1 MHQFKFNS
9 FFIVTL
15 FILSLS
21 ACKDN
26 SAPEFE
32 VWVPYDETGIID
44 SSADNASELLRYQL
58 IQSKVSDRN
67 AIIETIT
74 SQLNGFSKEMYV
86 NLTPYIFDQDIT
98 SIQNHIE
105 DGTLTYKSL
114 TQWYLF
120 RIADTETNKD
130 LALNAIISINPR
142 VVDQA
147 EELDALL
154 AKKQHP
160 IYGMPILLK
169 DNINT
174 KTMITTAGA
183 VALMDNQTE
192 IDAKIVTNLKSHG
205 ALILGKANL
214 SEWANFLCDGCP
226 NGYSAIG
233 GQTLNP
239 YGPRTF
245 DTGGSSSGSAVSVA
259 ANYAVAAIGTETSGS
274 ILSPSSQQSSVGL
287 KPTVGVLSQEGIV
300 PISSTLDT
308 PGPITKTISDNSIV
322 FSAMATAKS
331 GAAVPWEIDPRAD
344 LKNLRFGVYT
354 SYLEDSLYSRALE
367 DLKTLGA
374 ELIEINPKPMN
385 FEGFTELLSGDMKID
400 LANYL
405 KAYTS
410 EDVIVK
416 SAADVIKFNL
426 EDTLVRIPYGQA
438 RFEGIEDLNLSE
450 EELQDIRDNLYK
462 AGLAY
467 FETPMV
473 DNRLDA
479 MLSINNYNAGQAAAA
494 KYPGLTVPMG
504 YTSEGEPKGLTFIA
518 KPYGESDLFSYAKLF
533 EQNTNYR
540 ESPKK
545 YSN

>member
-44 SSADNASELLRYQL
+44 SSADNASERLRYQL

-142 VVDQA
+142 VVAQA
-147 EELDALL
+147 EELDALQ

-174 KTMITTAGA
+174 KNVITTAGA

-367 DLKTLGA
+367 DLKSLGA

>member
-44 SSADNASELLRYQL
+44 SSADNASERLRYQL

-142 VVDQA
+142 VVAQA
-147 EELDALL
+147 EELDALQ

-174 KTMITTAGA
+174 KNVITTAGA

-322 FSAMATAKS
+322 FSAMASAKS

>member
-44 SSADNASELLRYQL
+44 SSADNASERLRYQL

>member
-44 SSADNASELLRYQL
+44 SSADNASERLRYQL

-130 LALNAIISINPR
+130 LALNAIISINPK
-142 VVDQA
+142 VVAQA
-147 EELDALL
+147 EELDALQ

-174 KTMITTAGA
+174 KNMITTAGA

-367 DLKTLGA
+367 DLKSLGA

>member
-142 VVDQA
+142 VVAQA
-147 EELDALL
+147 EELDALQ

-174 KTMITTAGA
+174 KNMITTAGA

-367 DLKTLGA
+367 DLKSLGA
-374 ELIEINPKPMN
+374 EIIEINPKPMN

>member
-44 SSADNASELLRYQL
+44 SSADNASERLRYQL

-147 EELDALL
+147 EELDALQ

-174 KTMITTAGA
+174 KNMITTAGA

-367 DLKTLGA
+367 DLKSLGA

>member
-44 SSADNASELLRYQL
+44 SSADNASERLRYQL

-142 VVDQA
+142 VVAQA
-147 EELDALL
+147 EELDALQ

-174 KTMITTAGA
+174 KNMITTAGA

-367 DLKTLGA
+367 DLKSLGA
-374 ELIEINPKPMN
+374 EIIEINPKPMN

>member
-44 SSADNASELLRYQL
+44 SSADNASERLRYQL

-130 LALNAIISINPR
+130 LALNAIISINPK
-142 VVDQA
+142 VVAQA
-147 EELDALL
+147 EELDALQ

-174 KTMITTAGA
+174 KNMITTAGA

-322 FSAMATAKS
+322 FSAMASAKS

>member
-44 SSADNASELLRYQL
+44 SSADNASERLRYQL

-142 VVDQA
+142 VVAQA

>member
-9 FFIVTL
+9 FFIVIL
-15 FILSLS
+15 FILCLS

-44 SSADNASELLRYQL
+44 SSADNSSERLRYQL

-74 SQLNGFSKEMYV
+74 SQLNGFSKEQYAK
-86 NLTPYIFDQDIT
+86 LTPYILDQDIT

-105 DGTLTYKSL
+105 DVTLTYKSL

-120 RIADTETNKD
+120 RIADTESNKD
-130 LALNAIISINPR
+130 LALNAIISINPK
-142 VVDQA
+142 VVAQA
-147 EELDALL
+147 EELDALQ

-183 VALMDNQTE
+183 VALTNNQTE
-192 IDAKIVTNLKSHG
+192 IDAQIVTNLKSHG

-331 GAAVPWEIDPRAD
+331 GAAVPWEIDPRAN

-354 SYLEDSLYSRALE
+354 SYLKDSLYLRALE

-518 KPYGESDLFSYAKLF
+518 KPYGESDLFSYATLF

>member
-44 SSADNASELLRYQL
+44 SSADNASERLRYQL

-130 LALNAIISINPR
+130 LALNAIISINPK
-142 VVDQA
+142 VVAQA
-147 EELDALL
+147 EELDALQ

-174 KTMITTAGA
+174 KNMITTAGA

-322 FSAMATAKS
+322 FSAMASAKS

-367 DLKTLGA
+367 DLKSLGA
-374 ELIEINPKPMN
+374 EIIEINPKPMN